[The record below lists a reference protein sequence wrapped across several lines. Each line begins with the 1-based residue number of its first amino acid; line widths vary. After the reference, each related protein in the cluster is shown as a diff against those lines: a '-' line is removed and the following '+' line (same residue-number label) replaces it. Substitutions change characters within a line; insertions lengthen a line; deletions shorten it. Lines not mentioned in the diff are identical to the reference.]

1 MKVVAI
7 GKIKLNIT
15 RNIMIKLILSVVVV
29 LALIGGAIQLEST
42 DESWALVINKEAAM
56 SSVQNG
62 AVKIYD
68 FGAELVSDAD
78 KIKGVDLA
86 IEK

>member
-1 MKVVAI
+1 MIKFLLGVVVA
-7 GKIKLNIT
+7 
-15 RNIMIKLILSVVVV
+15 
-29 LALIGGAIQLEST
+29 LALIGGAIQFEST
-42 DESWALVINKEAAM
+42 DESWSLVINKEAAL

-68 FGAELVSDAD
+68 FGAELINDAD
-78 KIKGVDLA
+78 QIKGVDLT

>member
-1 MKVVAI
+1 
-7 GKIKLNIT
+7 
-15 RNIMIKLILSVVVV
+15 MIKFILSVVVV
-29 LALIGGAIQLEST
+29 LALIGGAIQLKST
-42 DESWALVINKEAAM
+42 DQSWSLVVNKEAAM

-68 FGAELVSDAD
+68 FGSELISDTD
-78 KIKGVDLA
+78 KIKGIDLT

>member
-1 MKVVAI
+1 
-7 GKIKLNIT
+7 
-15 RNIMIKLILSVVVV
+15 MIKLILSVVVV
-29 LALIGGAIQLEST
+29 LALIGGAIQFEST

>member
-1 MKVVAI
+1 MIKFLLGVVVA
-7 GKIKLNIT
+7 
-15 RNIMIKLILSVVVV
+15 
-29 LALIGGAIQLEST
+29 LALIGGAIQFEST
-42 DESWALVINKEAAM
+42 DESWALVVNKEAAM